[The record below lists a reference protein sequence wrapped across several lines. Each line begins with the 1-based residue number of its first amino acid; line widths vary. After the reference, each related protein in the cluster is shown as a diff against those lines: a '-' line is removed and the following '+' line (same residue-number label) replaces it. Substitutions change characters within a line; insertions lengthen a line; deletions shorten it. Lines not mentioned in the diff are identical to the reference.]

1 MLLVPIKKRF
11 AVDISLIIYVMKK
24 ISMVLKYQYVLVH
37 GILIFCVLLFF
48 QEYRKLKKEIEGLR
62 TLLAVKESKGKF

>member
-1 MLLVPIKKRF
+1 
-11 AVDISLIIYVMKK
+11 MKK

>member
-11 AVDISLIIYVMKK
+11 AVDISLIICDEKNFN
-24 ISMVLKYQYVLVH
+24 
-37 GILIFCVLLFF
+37 GIIIPVCLSSWYLNILCFAFF